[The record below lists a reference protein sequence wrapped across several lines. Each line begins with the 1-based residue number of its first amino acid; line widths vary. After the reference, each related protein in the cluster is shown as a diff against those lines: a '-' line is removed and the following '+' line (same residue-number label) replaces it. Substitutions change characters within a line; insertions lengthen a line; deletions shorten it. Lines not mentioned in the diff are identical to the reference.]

1 MKPKRKRRTKEEPK
15 PEAIKAKTKRKN
27 SPFELHKNF
36 INEIKNDEKTVNEEI
51 FKAYFLI
58 ILHYF

>member
-1 MKPKRKRRTKEEPK
+1 MKPKRRRRTEEEPK
-15 PEAIKAKTKRKN
+15 PEPIKAKTKRKN
-27 SPFELHKNF
+27 SPLELHKNF
-36 INEIKNDEKTVNEEI
+36 INEIKNDEKTINEEI